1 MSSALA
7 IRRTLE
13 PADREPLE
21 ALIRATSFF
30 NPEEIDVALEL
41 VDDRLANGDSSH
53 YRFLVGELE
62 GRVAGY
68 ACWGPIPGT
77 VASADLYWIVVH
89 PEFQGKGTGA
99 ALLRAAEE
107 WMAAAG
113 RTRVY
118 VETST
123 RPQYLPTR
131 AFYTA
136 CGYQLA
142 AELED
147 FYAPGDGKAVF
158 LKVLR
163 AG

>member
-1 MSSALA
+1 MAEPMPE
-7 IRRTLE
+7 IRRGLN
-13 PADREPLE
+13 PADREPVE
-21 ALIRATSFF
+21 ALIRATEFF
-30 NPEEIDVALEL
+30 NPEEVEVAMEL
-41 VDDRLANGDSSH
+41 VDDRLANGESSH
-53 YRFLVGELE
+53 YRFLVAESDGQ
-62 GRVAGY
+62 VAGY

-89 PEFQGKGTGA
+89 PQFQGKRIGA
-99 ALLRAAEE
+99 ALLQAAEE
-107 WMAAAG
+107 WMASVG

-131 AFYTA
+131 AFYAA

-158 LKVLR
+158 LKVL
-163 AG
+163 